1 MASFAAIQNEGFT
14 VISNSLLRYYPSL
27 KISEIEAMLL
37 LQLESFK
44 QMNNF
49 FPSNNDLSER
59 MNLSPVEVSQLIQ
72 DLIDKELL
80 ELGQKRD
87 SEGRITNF
95 YDLKPLYQKLDTI
108 IEERE
113 TNANDQVR
121 AGELTEE
128 RQSVNPLQELVR
140 QFEIEF
146 GRLLSPIEKQEIAA
160 WLNIDH
166 YNPEIV
172 KLALREAIL
181 AQVYN
186 FKYVDRILL
195 NWQRHGLTT
204 TDQIKNFLQRN

>member
-1 MASFAAIQNEGFT
+1 MASFATIQKEGFT
-14 VISNSLLRYYPSL
+14 VISNSLLRYYSTL
-27 KISEIEAMLL
+27 KLSEIEAMLL
-37 LQLESFK
+37 LQLEAFK
-44 QMNNF
+44 QANNF
-49 FPSNNDLSER
+49 FPSDNELSER
-59 MNLSPVEVSQLIQ
+59 MNLSPVEISQIIQ
-72 DLIDKELL
+72 DLIDKEII

-87 SEGRITNF
+87 KEGRITNF
-95 YDLKPLYQKLDTI
+95 YDLNLLYQKLDKI
-108 IEERE
+108 IDENDANNDDQFNLTSDVEEKRK
-113 TNANDQVR
+113 
-121 AGELTEE
+121 
-128 RQSVNPLQELVR
+128 VNPLQELVR

-195 NWQRHGLTT
+195 NWQRHGLNTP
-204 TDQIKNFLQRN
+204 DQIKNFLQRN

>member
-1 MASFAAIQNEGFT
+1 
-14 VISNSLLRYYPSL
+14 
-27 KISEIEAMLL
+27 MLL
-37 LQLESFK
+37 LQLEAFK
-44 QMNNF
+44 QANNF
-49 FPSNNDLSER
+49 FPSDNELSER
-59 MNLSPVEVSQLIQ
+59 MNLSPVEISQIIQ
-72 DLIDKELL
+72 DLIDKEII

-87 SEGRITNF
+87 KEGRITNF
-95 YDLKPLYQKLDTI
+95 YDLNLLYQKLDKI
-108 IEERE
+108 IDENDANNDDQFNLTSDVEEKRK
-113 TNANDQVR
+113 
-121 AGELTEE
+121 
-128 RQSVNPLQELVR
+128 VNPLQELVR

-195 NWQRHGLTT
+195 NWQRHGLNTP
-204 TDQIKNFLQRN
+204 DQIKNFLQRN

>member
-1 MASFAAIQNEGFT
+1 M
-14 VISNSLLRYYPSL
+14 
-27 KISEIEAMLL
+27 SE
-37 LQLESFK
+37 
-44 QMNNF
+44 
-49 FPSNNDLSER
+49 
-59 MNLSPVEVSQLIQ
+59 LIQ
-72 DLIDKELL
+72 DLIYKELL

-108 IEERE
+108 IDERE

-121 AGELTEE
+121 AGELIEE
-128 RQSVNPLQELVR
+128 RQSVNPLQELVI

>member
-1 MASFAAIQNEGFT
+1 MASFATIQKEGFT
-14 VISNSLLRYYPSL
+14 VISNSLLRYYPTL
-27 KISEIEAMLL
+27 KLSEIEAMLL
-37 LQLESFK
+37 LQLDAFK
-44 QMNNF
+44 QSNNF
-49 FPSNNDLSER
+49 FPSYNELYER
-59 MNLSPVEVSQLIQ
+59 MYLSPVEISQIIQ
-72 DLIDKELL
+72 DLIDKEII

-87 SEGRITNF
+87 KEGRITNF
-95 YDLKPLYQKLDTI
+95 YDLNLLYQKLDKI
-108 IEERE
+108 IDENDANNDDQFNLTSDVEEKRK
-113 TNANDQVR
+113 
-121 AGELTEE
+121 
-128 RQSVNPLQELVR
+128 VNPLQELVR

-195 NWQRHGLTT
+195 NWQRHGLNTP
-204 TDQIKNFLQRN
+204 DQIKNFLQRN

>member
-1 MASFAAIQNEGFT
+1 
-14 VISNSLLRYYPSL
+14 
-27 KISEIEAMLL
+27 MLL
-37 LQLESFK
+37 LQLEAFK
-44 QMNNF
+44 QTNNF
-49 FPSNNDLSER
+49 FPSDNELSER
-59 MNLSPVEVSQLIQ
+59 MNLSPVEISQIIQ
-72 DLIDKELL
+72 DLIDKEII

-87 SEGRITNF
+87 KEGRITNF
-95 YDLKPLYQKLDTI
+95 YDLNLLYQKLDKI
-108 IEERE
+108 IDENDANNDDQFNLTSDVEEKRK
-113 TNANDQVR
+113 
-121 AGELTEE
+121 
-128 RQSVNPLQELVR
+128 VNPLQELVR

-195 NWQRHGLTT
+195 NWQRHGLNTP
-204 TDQIKNFLQRN
+204 DQIKNFLQRN

>member
-1 MASFAAIQNEGFT
+1 M
-14 VISNSLLRYYPSL
+14 
-27 KISEIEAMLL
+27 K
-37 LQLESFK
+37 
-44 QMNNF
+44 
-49 FPSNNDLSER
+49 
-59 MNLSPVEVSQLIQ
+59 
-72 DLIDKELL
+72 
-80 ELGQKRD
+80 
-87 SEGRITNF
+87 
-95 YDLKPLYQKLDTI
+95 
-108 IEERE
+108 
-113 TNANDQVR
+113 
-121 AGELTEE
+121 
-128 RQSVNPLQELVR
+128 ELVR

>member
-1 MASFAAIQNEGFT
+1 MASFATIQKEGFT
-14 VISNSLLRYYPSL
+14 VISNSLLRYYPTL
-27 KISEIEAMLL
+27 KLSEIEAMLL
-37 LQLESFK
+37 LQLEAFK
-44 QMNNF
+44 QANNF
-49 FPSNNDLSER
+49 FPSDNELSER
-59 MNLSPVEVSQLIQ
+59 MNLSPIEISQIIQ
-72 DLIDKELL
+72 DLIDKEII

-87 SEGRITNF
+87 KEGRITNF
-95 YDLKPLYQKLDTI
+95 YDLNLLYQKLDKI
-108 IEERE
+108 IDENDANNDDQFNLTSDVEEKRK
-113 TNANDQVR
+113 
-121 AGELTEE
+121 
-128 RQSVNPLQELVR
+128 VNPLQELVR

-195 NWQRHGLTT
+195 NWQRHGLNTP
-204 TDQIKNFLQRN
+204 DQIKNFLQRN

>member
-1 MASFAAIQNEGFT
+1 MASFATIQKEGFT
-14 VISNSLLRYYPSL
+14 VISNSLLRYYPTL
-27 KISEIEAMLL
+27 KLSEIEAMLL
-37 LQLESFK
+37 LQLEAFK
-44 QMNNF
+44 QANNF
-49 FPSNNDLSER
+49 FPSDNELSER
-59 MNLSPVEVSQLIQ
+59 MNLSPVEISQIIQ
-72 DLIDKELL
+72 DLIDKEII

-87 SEGRITNF
+87 KESRITNF
-95 YDLKPLYQKLDTI
+95 YDLNLLYQKLDKI
-108 IEERE
+108 IDENDANNDDQFNLTSDVEEKRK
-113 TNANDQVR
+113 
-121 AGELTEE
+121 
-128 RQSVNPLQELVR
+128 VNPLQELVR

-195 NWQRHGLTT
+195 NWQRHGLNTP
-204 TDQIKNFLQRN
+204 DQIKNFLQRN

>member
-1 MASFAAIQNEGFT
+1 MASIATIQKEGFT
-14 VISNSLLRYYPSL
+14 VISNSLLRYYPTL
-27 KISEIEAMLL
+27 KLSEIEAMLL
-37 LQLESFK
+37 LQLEAFK
-44 QMNNF
+44 QANNF
-49 FPSNNDLSER
+49 FPSDNELSER
-59 MNLSPVEVSQLIQ
+59 MNLSPVEISQIIQ
-72 DLIDKELL
+72 DLIDKEII

-87 SEGRITNF
+87 KEGRITNF
-95 YDLKPLYQKLDTI
+95 YDLNLLYQKLDKI
-108 IEERE
+108 IDENDANNDDQFNLTSDVEEKRK
-113 TNANDQVR
+113 
-121 AGELTEE
+121 
-128 RQSVNPLQELVR
+128 VNPLQELVR

-195 NWQRHGLTT
+195 NWQRHGLNTP
-204 TDQIKNFLQRN
+204 DQIKNFLQRN

>member
-1 MASFAAIQNEGFT
+1 MASFATIQKEGFT
-14 VISNSLLRYYPSL
+14 VISYSLLRYYPTL
-27 KISEIEAMLL
+27 KLSEIEAMLL
-37 LQLESFK
+37 LQLEAFK
-44 QMNNF
+44 QANNF
-49 FPSNNDLSER
+49 FPSDNELSER
-59 MNLSPVEVSQLIQ
+59 MNLSPVEISQIIQ
-72 DLIDKELL
+72 DLIDKEII

-87 SEGRITNF
+87 KEGRITNF
-95 YDLKPLYQKLDTI
+95 YDLNLLYQKLDKI
-108 IEERE
+108 IDENDANNDDQFNLTSDVEEKRK
-113 TNANDQVR
+113 
-121 AGELTEE
+121 
-128 RQSVNPLQELVR
+128 VNPLQELVR

-195 NWQRHGLTT
+195 NWQRHGLNTP
-204 TDQIKNFLQRN
+204 DQIKNFLQRN

>member
-121 AGELTEE
+121 SGELIEE

-140 QFEIEF
+140 QF
-146 GRLLSPIEKQEIAA
+146 
-160 WLNIDH
+160 
-166 YNPEIV
+166 
-172 KLALREAIL
+172 
-181 AQVYN
+181 
-186 FKYVDRILL
+186 
-195 NWQRHGLTT
+195 
-204 TDQIKNFLQRN
+204 